1 MALGVAP
8 LNRGI
13 MTAYEDSG
21 GVFRSV
27 LSVKPSDCTLSR
39 VFLSVSFFSVL
50 CDAKDSV
57 AFLRRGYL
65 MFGIFVHK
73 VMRASCLAFQS

>member
-13 MTAYEDSG
+13 MMSYEDSG
-21 GVFRSV
+21 GVFRLV
-27 LSVKPSDCTLSR
+27 LPVKPSEC
-39 VFLSVSFFSVL
+39 VPFLVCFSVSFFSVL

-57 AFLRRGYL
+57 AFLRMGYP
-65 MFGIFVHK
+65 MFGIVVYK
-73 VMRASCLAFQS
+73 AMRASCLALQS